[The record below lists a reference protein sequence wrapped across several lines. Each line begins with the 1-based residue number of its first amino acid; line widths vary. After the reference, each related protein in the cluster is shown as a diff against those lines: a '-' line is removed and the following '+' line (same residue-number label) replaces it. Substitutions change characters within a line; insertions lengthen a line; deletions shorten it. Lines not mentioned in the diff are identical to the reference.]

1 MLQTGPTSGQL
12 PLKKKKF
19 SHFSL
24 STDSVF
30 FFFFAA
36 ISFVFSFSSLKMLV
50 LGFFFFFISMCWAGP
65 APFSKTIN
73 VDWTGHG
80 DFTKLQDAI
89 NSVPIN
95 NQQWVLI
102 NLRPGSYR

>member
-1 MLQTGPTSGQL
+1 MLQTGPTSSQL
-12 PLKKKKF
+12 LLKKKILTLLF
-19 SHFSL
+19 QL
-24 STDSVF
+24 NQCF
-30 FFFFAA
+30 FFSA
-36 ISFVFSFSSLKMLV
+36 ISFVFSFSSLKMQV
-50 LGFFFFFISMCWAGP
+50 LGFVFFFISMCWAGP

-102 NLRPGSYR
+102 NLRPGNYR